1 MYCTDTVEAIIMDT
15 TVITVNKAIMDIQDT
30 TVVEEISGIKST
42 AGIMAH
48 HGHRLSRT
56 LWTSEKKL

>member
-1 MYCTDTVEAIIMDT
+1 MYCTDTVDAIIMDT

-56 LWTSEKKL
+56 L